1 MPGTYYQNNK
11 TTRFLR
17 VKYLTWRR
25 APYLAVNDAQQR
37 QTYIHRT
44 MPFKSFRENY
54 ASSLCS
60 LHLKQYDL
68 PINWCNLQS

>member
-25 APYLAVNDAQQR
+25 APCLAVNDRTVPFFKVLEKIMRAVYVLY
-37 QTYIHRT
+37 TYNSMI
-44 MPFKSFRENY
+44 Y
-54 ASSLCS
+54 
-60 LHLKQYDL
+60 Q
-68 PINWCNLQS
+68 

>member
-1 MPGTYYQNNK
+1 MPGTYYQTNK

-25 APYLAVNDAQQR
+25 APCLAVND
-37 QTYIHRT
+37 RT
-44 MPFKSFRENY
+44 MPLKRFRENY

-60 LHLKQYDL
+60 LHLQQYDL
-68 PINWCNLQS
+68 PINWYNLQS